1 MTTKEYLNKKYPA
14 ELYLTRAQVNKETG
28 GMAGYL
34 TPMESGLYLISEVAK
49 LIYKRAKPKQTK
61 PEIIRDY
68 TDKLKAYFGAAA

>member
-1 MTTKEYLNKKYPA
+1 MTTKEYLNKKYPT

-34 TPMESGLYLISEVAK
+34 TPMESGLYLIPEVAK
-49 LIYKRAKPKQTK
+49 LIDKRTKPKQTK

-68 TDKLKAYFGAAA
+68 TDKLKAYFGSAA

>member
-1 MTTKEYLNKKYPA
+1 MTTKEYLNKKYPTQ
-14 ELYLTRAQVNKETG
+14 LYLTRAQVSKETG

-49 LIYKRAKPKQTK
+49 LIDKRAKPKQTK

-68 TDKLKAYFGAAA
+68 TGKLKAYFEAAA

>member
-1 MTTKEYLNKKYPA
+1 MTTKEYLNKKYPT

-28 GMAGYL
+28 GMAGHL
-34 TPMESGLYLISEVAK
+34 TPTESGLYLISDVVK
-49 LIYKRAKPKQTK
+49 LIDKRTKPKRTK

>member
-1 MTTKEYLNKKYPA
+1 MTTKEYLNKKYPTQ
-14 ELYLTRAQVNKETG
+14 LYLTRAQVDKETG

-49 LIYKRAKPKQTK
+49 LIDKRAKPKQTK

-68 TDKLKAYFGAAA
+68 TGKLKAYFEAAA

>member
-1 MTTKEYLNKKYPA
+1 MTTKEYLNRKYPT

-34 TPMESGLYLISEVAK
+34 TPMESGLYLIPEVAK
-49 LIYKRAKPKQTK
+49 LVDKRAKPKQTK